1 MPWFSTALISPRH
14 IAFLHLIIDPACSIV
29 YEVEPAE
36 ARTMNRPPRD
46 PKEPLFSKRVLLL
59 SSLQGVI
66 VLVMLLAVFGIS
78 LGRGQGELEA
88 RTLAFTTLIIA
99 NLGLMMS
106 NRSWTSTFGK
116 ILRAPNS
123 ALWWVT
129 GGTVIFLGLVLSIPF
144 LRDVF
149 RFSVI
154 HPFDIVICVSA
165 GILSIVWFELFK
177 VFSRKK

>member
-1 MPWFSTALISPRH
+1 MFIPIH

-36 ARTMNRPPRD
+36 AEAMNRPPRD
-46 PKEPLFSKRVLLL
+46 PKESLFSKRVLLL
-59 SSLQGVI
+59 STLQGLG
-66 VLVMLLAVFGIS
+66 VLAILMAVFGIC

-99 NLGLMMS
+99 NLGLMTT
-106 NRSWTSTFGK
+106 NRSWSSTIGR
-116 ILRAPNS
+116 ILLAPNS

-129 GGTVIFLGLVLSIPF
+129 GGAVVFLGLVLNIPA
-144 LRDVF
+144 LRGVF

-154 HPFDIVICVSA
+154 HPLDVAICVSA

-177 VFSRKK
+177 MFSRK